1 MAKKKAAKTAQNVA
15 AEDKEKKTSLEKDK
29 KDSEKKA
36 SDKKAS
42 KKKEDK
48 KKPNVFARM
57 GKSISRYFRDII
69 SEIKKIVWPTPKATF
84 KSTGVVLLSML
95 IVGLV
100 IFGLDT
106 GLHALFGLV
115 MDLAGN

>member
-1 MAKKKAAKTAQNVA
+1 MAKKKET
-15 AEDKEKKTSLEKDK
+15 
-29 KDSEKKA
+29 
-36 SDKKAS
+36 
-42 KKKEDK
+42 KKKESQ
-48 KKPNVFARM
+48 KKPNVFKRM
-57 GKSISRYFRDII
+57 GKSISRYFRDVI

-84 KSTGVVLLSML
+84 KSTGVVLITML
-95 IVGLV
+95 IVGLI

>member
-1 MAKKKAAKTAQNVA
+1 MMAKKKAANTAQDVA
-15 AEDKEKKTSLEKDK
+15 AKDNEKKTSLEKEK
-29 KDSEKKA
+29 KDSSVKK
-36 SDKKAS
+36 SS

-48 KKPNVFARM
+48 KKPNVFVRM
-57 GKSISRYFRDII
+57 GKSVSRYFRDII